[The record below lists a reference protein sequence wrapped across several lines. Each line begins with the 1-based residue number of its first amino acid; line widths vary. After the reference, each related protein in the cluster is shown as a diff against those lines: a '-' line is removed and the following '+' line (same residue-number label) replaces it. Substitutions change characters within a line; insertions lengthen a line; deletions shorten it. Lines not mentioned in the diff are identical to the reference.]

1 MSPDNQ
7 ITEDAAQAIHILKSQ
22 LELTIKSF
30 SIENRQELIFHILN
44 ETVKLLP
51 YKRTSIWDVSGGKPV
66 LLGISGQTEIN
77 KMAPL
82 SVLWG
87 NLINQVPDLSEGTVL
102 SRESFPDNQ
111 EDWQNCAA
119 ADNYSAAWIPLI
131 VKGKLTAGLWFERW
145 EEAPFTRLDIDIL
158 EVIARSYST
167 VWQRKESFW
176 AEWKNK
182 IKELSYNR
190 KSRWVAAFIL
200 YILLLHPFR
209 LRVVAPCEV
218 IPDKPE
224 VVCAPVDG
232 VIKEITVKPGQEVK
246 KGDLLALLDDKIAKE
261 QLEVVRQQV
270 KITKAKLERA
280 QIEAFS
286 SDKEKAALHT
296 LKHKLAQEKVRLNLA
311 ESQLKR
317 MAVFAGQSGIA
328 MIDRVQ
334 EWKGHG
340 LRMGDNIMLIV
351 NKNQS
356 LVRTWIPEADN
367 IDFAEDVPLQVF
379 LDASPFSTLNADIS
393 YISHHTEL
401 DSQGISS
408 FIVEADWTNPKL
420 KVKPGLKGR
429 AILYGGRTNLFYIL
443 IRKPWAG
450 IRKFFGI

>member
-1 MSPDNQ
+1 MSSDNQ
-7 ITEDAAQAIHILKSQ
+7 ITESAAQAIHILKSQ

-30 SIENRQELIFHILN
+30 SIENHQELIFHILN
-44 ETVKLLP
+44 ETVRLLP
-51 YKRTSIWDVSGGKPV
+51 YKRTSIWDISGGKPV

-87 NLINQVPDLSEGTVL
+87 NLIEKIPDPGKGSAL

-111 EDWQNCAA
+111 EDWQACAS

-131 VKGKLTAGLWFERW
+131 VKGELTAGLWFERW
-145 EEAPFTRLDIDIL
+145 EESPFTKLDIDIL

-167 VWQRKESFW
+167 VWQRKKSFW
-176 AEWKNK
+176 IEWKNK
-182 IKELSYNR
+182 AKELSHNR

-200 YILLLHPFR
+200 YIVLLHPFR

-218 IPDKPE
+218 IPNKPE

-232 VIKEITVKPGQEVK
+232 VIKEIAVKPGQEVK
-246 KGDLLALLDDKIAKE
+246 KGDLLVLLDDKIAKE
-261 QLEVVRQQV
+261 HLEVVRQQV
-270 KITKAKLERA
+270 KITEAKLERA

-286 SDKEKAALHT
+286 SDKEKATLQT
-296 LKHKLAQEKVRLNLA
+296 LKHRLAQEKIRLNLA

-317 MAVFAGQSGIA
+317 MAVYAGQDGVA

-340 LRMGDNIMLIV
+340 LRMGDNVMLIV
-351 NKNQS
+351 NKGRS
-356 LVRTWIPEADN
+356 LVRAWIPEADN
-367 IDFAEDVPLQVF
+367 IEFAEDVSLQIF

-408 FIVEADWTNPKL
+408 FIVEADWTNPAV

-443 IRKPWAG
+443 IRKPWTG
-450 IRKFFGI
+450 IRRFFGI